1 MSAGV
6 ERIADVVVEFVPGD
20 RELAERIAG
29 AVWERLRGVES
40 HGGDSVPDRA
50 ASAGDRRTEP
60 LSGNQTL
67 RDNNMW
73 AFGYEAG
80 YVAGQQFE
88 RARKGDQA

>member
-1 MSAGV
+1 MSAEV
-6 ERIADVVVEFVPGD
+6 ERIADVVVDFVPGE
-20 RELAERIAG
+20 RELAERVAR
-29 AVWERLRGVES
+29 AVWGHLCGDES

-60 LSGNQTL
+60 LSGSQRL

-88 RARKGDQA
+88 RARKGEVG